1 MLEFQETSG
10 NLAGWGPSC
19 MVAQSLPQHCG
30 NPPPPV
36 LPQPLLIPSFYSGPF
51 LWLLAILHASQRPA
65 PLPEHPSLSP
75 ALELAL
81 VREWPK
87 AKSRASVLP
96 ICLSRS
102 AASSGVA
109 RGRTPGSLKLVR
121 SRVPITK
128 KNRMPPTTGMAGVIF
143 SARYRQLP
151 AGCREKE
158 EMNHNVRI
166 HSQWRE
172 IDFYLNSS
180 LLRLSGQG
188 NEAQYEELVC

>member
-1 MLEFQETSG
+1 M
-10 NLAGWGPSC
+10 A
-19 MVAQSLPQHCG
+19 
-30 NPPPPV
+30 
-36 LPQPLLIPSFYSGPF
+36 PSFPTT
-51 LWLLAILHASQRPA
+51 LHASQSPTPLPA
-65 PLPEHPSLSP
+65 ARCPLPEHLSLSP
-75 ALELAL
+75 ALEGSGG
-81 VREWPK
+81 EWPK

-121 SRVPITK
+121 SSVPITK

-151 AGCREKE
+151 TGCRKKG

-166 HSQWRE
+166 HNQMRE
-172 IDFYLNSS
+172 TNFYLKLICAENVWAGERGSC
-180 LLRLSGQG
+180 
-188 NEAQYEELVC
+188 EELV